1 VTGKNNAYTIFIN
14 LLMLMLMT
22 NFLYAAELPNDTVKS
37 HGKSKY
43 LMNDTLSGT
52 RTHTILL
59 DSIPAHSPRKASI
72 FSACLPGLGQAYNK
86 KYWKIPIIYGG
97 FATLGYFIRW
107 NNQNYSISKQA
118 YKDLTDSDPATDS
131 YMKLK
136 EISYFNL
143 NNPSDLANLK
153 QGLISNQDY
162 YRRNRDLLII
172 VTFAFYGLN
181 IIDASVDAHFYHFDI
196 SDDLTMQVHPV
207 ILQQKNQ
214 NIFCLN
220 CTFNF

>member
-1 VTGKNNAYTIFIN
+1 VTGNNKAYIIFIN

-22 NFLYAAELPNDTVKS
+22 NFLYAEELPRDTLTSQVKS
-37 HGKSKY
+37 KHLK
-43 LMNDTLSGT
+43 NDTLTGT

-59 DSIPAHSPRKASI
+59 DSLPVHSPKKASI

-107 NNQNYSISKQA
+107 NNQNYTVSKQA
-118 YKDLTDSDPATDS
+118 YKDLTDTDPATDS
-131 YMKLK
+131 YKKLK
-136 EISYFNL
+136 EIIYFNL
-143 NNPSDLANLK
+143 NNPSDVVNLK

-172 VTFAFYGLN
+172 VTIAFYGLN

-196 SDDLTMQVHPV
+196 SDDLSLHVQPI

-214 NIFCLN
+214 QIFCLN

>member
-1 VTGKNNAYTIFIN
+1 MTGNNKAYIIFIN

-22 NFLYAAELPNDTVKS
+22 NFLYAEELPRDTLTSRV
-37 HGKSKY
+37 KSKY
-43 LMNDTLSGT
+43 LKNDTLMGT

-59 DSIPAHSPRKASI
+59 DSLSVHSPKKASI

-107 NNQNYSISKQA
+107 NNQNYTVSKQA
-118 YKDLTDSDPATDS
+118 YKDLTDTDPATDS
-131 YMKLK
+131 YKKLK
-136 EISYFNL
+136 EIIYFNL
-143 NNPSDLANLK
+143 NNPSDVVNLK

-172 VTFAFYGLN
+172 VTIAFYGLN
-181 IIDASVDAHFYHFDI
+181 IIDASVDAHFYNFDI
-196 SDDLTMQVHPV
+196 SDDLTLHVQPV

-214 NIFCLN
+214 QIFCLN